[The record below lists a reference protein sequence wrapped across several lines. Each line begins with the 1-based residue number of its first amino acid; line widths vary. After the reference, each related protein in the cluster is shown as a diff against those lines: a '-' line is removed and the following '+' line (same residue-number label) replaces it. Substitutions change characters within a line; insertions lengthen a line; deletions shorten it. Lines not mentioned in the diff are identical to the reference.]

1 MRFEHVEWRT
11 VEGGRNLLGSL
22 QGGISSRV
30 GRDQVIGE
38 NLAIGRA
45 SGGGTTGRDAW
56 RVRVVKSV
64 ARVRTD
70 IPFAVIDAFLIV
82 MAYMTALVLRF
93 LEEGTPVP
101 SFWWNNFLV
110 VLPFIVAV
118 HLVANVLFGTY
129 GHVWEYASVAE
140 AVRIVGA
147 AVTAAIVLLVTTL
160 TARLAFHLTGPV
172 PLSVLA
178 IGAMLTLG
186 GMGAVRFRSRLFS
199 FNRIRKGRAQ
209 APRRT
214 LIVGTGRAAVNL
226 ARYASSDGQPME
238 VLGFVSP
245 HTGNGHRRLAGLPV
259 LGGIDEVPELVERF
273 RADELVVASD
283 DAPGL
288 AKRLI
293 DLCLAIDVR
302 LRIMPDIG
310 AVLNGN
316 GNGHGV
322 RDLEASDLLPRP
334 AVSTDLNQLSS
345 VLSGKRVL
353 VTGAGGSIGSELV
366 RQILRF
372 EPETVI
378 ALDHDETHLH
388 EAMLG
393 WSDGKKPVPLLCDIR
408 DPHRLERVFAAH
420 QPEVI
425 FHAAA
430 HKHVPIL
437 EVFPEEA
444 VNTNVLG
451 TAHLIDAAERWG
463 AERFV
468 LISTDK
474 AADPSSVMG
483 SSKRVAEMLVQA
495 ASARRPTCIYS
506 AVRFGNVLGS
516 RGSVVPTFMEQIRR
530 GGPVTVTDPDMMRYF
545 MTVDEAVELV
555 LQAAALAAGGEVF
568 VLDMGEPVRIMDL
581 ARRLIRLAGLVPGRD
596 IQVNIVG
603 KRPGEKLTEIL
614 STLPL
619 RPSSHPQIGIAE
631 PAWPGAVTL
640 LDAVDLLGRAAQE
653 GKTEVVQETLHALAR
668 RDWRPYEVLDL
679 SDQRREPVLEGGV
692 AGDNS

>member
-1 MRFEHVEWRT
+1 
-11 VEGGRNLLGSL
+11 
-22 QGGISSRV
+22 
-30 GRDQVIGE
+30 
-38 NLAIGRA
+38 
-45 SGGGTTGRDAW
+45 
-56 RVRVVKSV
+56 VRVVKSV

-70 IPFAVIDAFLIV
+70 IPFAIIDSFLIV
-82 MAYMTALVLRF
+82 MAYMTALMLRF
-93 LEEGTPVP
+93 LEEGTPT
-101 SFWWNNFLV
+101 FWWNNFLV
-110 VLPFIVAV
+110 VLPLIVGV
-118 HLVANVLFGTY
+118 HLVANVAFGTY

-140 AVRIVGA
+140 AVRMVGA
-147 AVTAAIVLLVTTL
+147 AVMAAIVLLTATL
-160 TARLAFHLTGPV
+160 TARAVFDLTGPI
-172 PLSVLA
+172 PISVLV

-214 LIVGTGRAAVNL
+214 LIVGTGRPAVNL
-226 ARYASSDGQPME
+226 ARYGSAGGQPIE

-245 HTGNGHRRLAGLPV
+245 HAGNGHRRLAGLPV
-259 LGGIDEVPELVERF
+259 LGGIDAVPELVERF
-273 RADELVVASD
+273 QADELVVASD
-283 DAPGL
+283 DAAGL
-288 AKRLI
+288 AKRLV

-316 GNGHGV
+316 GNGRGV
-322 RDLEASDLLPRP
+322 RDLEPTDLLPRP
-334 AVSTDLNQLSS
+334 AVTTDLNQLAS

-353 VTGAGGSIGSELV
+353 VTGAGGSIGAELV
-366 RQILRF
+366 RQILGF
-372 EPETVI
+372 EPESVI

-393 WSDGKKPVPLLCDIR
+393 WNHAKEPVPTLCDIR
-408 DPHRLERVFAAH
+408 DFHRLERVFAAH

-444 VNTNVLG
+444 AETNVLG
-451 TAHLIDAAERWG
+451 TSHLMQAAERWG

-495 ASARRPTCIYS
+495 AAARHTTCIYS

-516 RGSVVPTFMEQIRR
+516 RGSVVPTFMDQIRR

-555 LQAAALAAGGEVF
+555 LQAAALASGGEVF

-596 IQVNIVG
+596 IEINIVG

-614 STLPL
+614 STVPL
-619 RPSSHPQIGIAE
+619 RPSSHPQISIAE
-631 PAWPGAVTL
+631 QGWPGVVTL
-640 LDAVDLLGRAAQE
+640 LDAVDLLGRAAEQGE
-653 GKTEVVQETLHALAR
+653 TEKVRETLHALAR
-668 RDWRPYEVLDL
+668 SDWRPREVIYL
-679 SDQRREPVLEGGV
+679 SDQRLEPVLEGGV
-692 AGDNS
+692 AGDGS